1 MNYFG
6 IKNDIIKNI
15 IDDNYLK
22 VNKYVPGTNIKI
34 ISSKSIKKKQ
44 KCIIVFAW
52 NMFEE
57 IKSKNKDLSSLFINV
72 RDLYDKNFI
81 KKFKLNKFT

>member
-1 MNYFG
+1 MFG
-6 IKNDIIKNI
+6 
-15 IDDNYLK
+15 
-22 VNKYVPGTNIKI
+22 
-34 ISSKSIKKKQ
+34 
-44 KCIIVFAW
+44 
-52 NMFEE
+52 E

>member
-1 MNYFG
+1 MILFIKASTALNYFG

-34 ISSKSIKKKQ
+34 ISSKSIKKNKNVSLYLHGICLRKLSQ
-44 KCIIVFAW
+44 K
-52 NMFEE
+52 
-57 IKSKNKDLSSLFINV
+57 IKI
-72 RDLYDKNFI
+72 
-81 KKFKLNKFT
+81 